1 MILVSLTT
9 QCFKKLGDYSVNFTD
24 GLNVISGD
32 NAHGKSTLLQAVG
45 FALYGNEAVSGVEA
59 DIRTWGETRAYSAEL
74 TFSEGGHTYV
84 ATRSKSTAKVTR
96 DGELVANGKSECTKF
111 ITTLLTLNWKDFKTF
126 VLSKQFDTFAILEE
140 GATTLNRKVEERSG
154 ITLIDKVQSL
164 SRGKARELEL
174 EAAKL
179 EHAASSIEEQVAE
192 AAEFQQK
199 VDDLSA
205 ALTELKEAEPK
216 APTSVAPDAPAPE
229 ERPTYLTEKQNAR
242 IRAEE
247 SVANATIA
255 LARAQETLAQV
266 TVESVEDAVE
276 VLGGTEERI
285 AEAEERLETVVMPQL
300 QKSSDQLRT
309 QAIAQNTLADLEA
322 SIMALYTT
330 AGDSA
335 AQATAIASANEKVSS
350 VRAQLKEA
358 NEQKWNTDSQ
368 IKAISAALSG
378 GVCPTCNRAYDDHA
392 DLDVAAER
400 ARLEELKVES
410 LNLTQTLC
418 DLNKEL
424 DSTQLDVRH
433 LQAQLEQFEKLQE
446 DHTKVSGELAK
457 VEVDEA
463 RVEALRTEADTLR
476 TALHDYEKDKL
487 RAESALANA
496 TKQESLKKHCLSNV
510 TTAQAALDEAQAAL
524 DSSVVVMDEQ
534 IAEATARW
542 TDWQQAVSDI
552 ELQQKNYLSAAATWR
567 VDVAETETNLRHARS
582 DLSVWTKRVEQL
594 REQVAE
600 WERLTKKADA
610 CKRLATFLAERRASY
625 LRDVWNQIMAVASAY
640 INVAT
645 DGLITAV
652 SYEDGTFFYE
662 ENELKPSVASASGA
676 QLAFIGISI
685 RIGLSR
691 VLYGDNSLL
700 IFDEPTESMS
710 EANAASVVGAL
721 ATSAKQV
728 VVITHKTSDQE
739 LAKNVIEL

>member
-1 MILVSLTT
+1 MILLSLTT

-164 SRGKARELEL
+164 ARGKARELEL

-179 EHAASSIEEQVAE
+179 EHAASSIEEESAE
-192 AAEFQQK
+192 AEECKQL
-199 VDDLSA
+199 VEDLSNTIA
-205 ALTELKEAEPK
+205 ELKASEPK
-216 APTSVAPDAPAPE
+216 APTSVAPEAPALE
-229 ERPTYLTEKQNAR
+229 ERPTYLTEQKNTR
-242 IRAEE
+242 TRAEQ
-247 SVANATIA
+247 SVANAISA
-255 LARAQETLAQV
+255 LSRAQETLAQA

-276 VLGGTEERI
+276 SLGETEERI
-285 AEAEERLETVVMPQL
+285 AAAEERLETVVMPQL
-300 QKSSDQLRT
+300 QKASEHLST
-309 QAIAQNTLADLEA
+309 QSIAQITLADLEA
-322 SIMALYTT
+322 SIMAIYTI
-330 AGDSA
+330 AGDSD
-335 AQATAIASANEKVSS
+335 AQRAAIAVAEEKVAY
-350 VRAQLKEA
+350 VRAELKTA
-358 NEQKWNTDSQ
+358 NEQKWNTSSQ
-368 IKAISAALSG
+368 IEAITAALSG
-378 GVCPTCNRAYDDHA
+378 GVCPTCKRTYDDHA
-392 DLDVAAER
+392 DLDVAAEND
-400 ARLEELKVES
+400 RLEALKAEG
-410 LNLTQTLC
+410 LALTQTLC
-418 DLNKEL
+418 DLNKKL
-424 DSTQLDVRH
+424 DSDQHEVRH
-433 LQAQLEQFEKLQE
+433 MQSQLERFETLQT

-457 VEVDEA
+457 VEVDEELI
-463 RVEALRTEADTLR
+463 EALRTEADALR
-476 TALHDYEKDKL
+476 TALRDYEKDKL

-496 TKQESLKKHCLSNV
+496 TKQENLQKHCQRNV
-510 TTAQAALDEAQAAL
+510 TTAQAALDTAQAELGA
-524 DSSVVVMDEQ
+524 SVVVTDEQ
-534 IAEATARW
+534 IEAASVRW
-542 TDWQQAVSDI
+542 SNWQQAVSDV
-552 ELQQKNYLSAAATWR
+552 ELQQKSYLSAAATWR
-567 VDVAETETNLRHARS
+567 VDVAEAETNLRHARI
-582 DLSVWTKRVEQL
+582 DLEDVTKRVERL
-594 REQVAE
+594 RGQVAE
-600 WERLTKKADA
+600 WERLTKKANA

-625 LRDVWNQIMAVASAY
+625 LRDVWSQIMAVASAY

-652 SYEDGTFFYE
+652 SYEDGNFFYE

-710 EANAASVVGAL
+710 ETNAASVVGAL